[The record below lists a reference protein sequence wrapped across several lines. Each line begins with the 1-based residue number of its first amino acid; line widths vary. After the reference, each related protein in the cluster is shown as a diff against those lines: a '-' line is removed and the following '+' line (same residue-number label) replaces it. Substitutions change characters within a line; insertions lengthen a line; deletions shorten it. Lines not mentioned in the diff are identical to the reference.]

1 MAKKDSLE
9 TAIRNIAEN
18 KLNGKYNLSQYKEG
32 GKRHQ
37 EKLDALTHKSVCEQ
51 VMAFKKT
58 HEDIPLYQI
67 LSVGISKGAFKKT
80 EFDKGYKR
88 FDAKKV
94 EAVVEF
100 GRYYNKYHG
109 IKSTKISDVTIRLM
123 TRYYEKVS
131 TDMGKFLLALASS
144 KVMGKECNN
153 RGHYDELCKNLG
165 IPYKFGKDKKT
176 TEEEKAA

>member
-1 MAKKDSLE
+1 
-9 TAIRNIAEN
+9 
-18 KLNGKYNLSQYKEG
+18 
-32 GKRHQ
+32 
-37 EKLDALTHKSVCEQ
+37 
-51 VMAFKKT
+51 MAFKKT

-80 EFDKGYKR
+80 EFYKGYKR

-109 IKSTKISDVTIRLM
+109 IKSTKLSDVTIRLM